1 LTRFGDLATL
11 RAPKSGTVIG
21 NQPLAPWSFGMNR
34 TWMGLVLGL
43 SVGIVGCGG
52 GSGASEPAAGG
63 PEAAGEQAASTEAG
77 ATEAAPVP
85 AAPAV
90 QVPADA
96 GPDKVVTVFLD
107 ALKNGD
113 TSTKASLLTAKALAE
128 TTKHEFEVNPQSAP
142 NAQYQVHPPEFLAS
156 NPNGAHVTSVWT
168 ESYED
173 GQITYEVVWVL
184 RRETQGW
191 RIAGMA
197 IELIPNQPPSFLNFE
212 DPADMAAKYN
222 EAMAA
227 QQPPAAETAA
237 NPQDPMAIQSTP
249 IER

>member
-1 LTRFGDLATL
+1 
-11 RAPKSGTVIG
+11 V
-21 NQPLAPWSFGMNR
+21 
-34 TWMGLVLGL
+34 
-43 SVGIVGCGG
+43 
-52 GSGASEPAAGG
+52 
-63 PEAAGEQAASTEAG
+63 EQ
-77 ATEAAPVP
+77 

-90 QVPADA
+90 HVPAEA
-96 GPDKVVTVFLD
+96 RPDQVVTVFLD

-113 TSTKASLLTAKALAE
+113 TSTKASLLTTKALAE

-142 NAQYQVHPPEFLAS
+142 NAQYEVHPAEFLAN

-173 GQITYEVVWVL
+173 GQVTYEVVWVL
-184 RRETQGW
+184 RRESQGW

-237 NPQDPMAIQSTP
+237 NPESPAAIQANP

>member
-1 LTRFGDLATL
+1 
-11 RAPKSGTVIG
+11 
-21 NQPLAPWSFGMNR
+21 MNR

-52 GSGASEPAAGG
+52 GASEPAAGRTT
-63 PEAAGEQAASTEAG
+63 PATEQAAGTPSGSAET
-77 ATEAAPVP
+77 APVQ

-90 QVPADA
+90 HVPADS
-96 GPDKVVTVFLD
+96 GPDKVVSVFLD

-113 TSTKASLLTAKALAE
+113 TSTKASLLTTKALEE

-142 NAQYQVHPPEFLAS
+142 NAQYEVHPPEFLQN

-168 ESYED
+168 ETYED

-184 RRETQGW
+184 RRESQGW

-197 IELIPNQPPSFLNFE
+197 IELIPGQPRSFLNFE

-222 EAMAA
+222 EAVAA
-227 QQPPAAETAA
+227 QQQAAAETAA
-237 NPQDPMAIQSTP
+237 KPETPGSIQATP

>member
-1 LTRFGDLATL
+1 
-11 RAPKSGTVIG
+11 
-21 NQPLAPWSFGMNR
+21 MNR
-34 TWMGLVLGL
+34 TWMGLFFGL

-52 GSGASEPAAGG
+52 SGGTTKPAAEGST
-63 PEAAGEQAASTEAG
+63 PATEQAAGTTGG
-77 ATEAAPVP
+77 AVETTPVK

-90 QVPADA
+90 HVPADS
-96 GPDKVVTVFLD
+96 GPDKVVTVFLN

-113 TSTKASLLTAKALAE
+113 TSTKASLLTSKALAE

-142 NAQYQVHPPEFLAS
+142 NAQYEVHPPEFLQN

-168 ESYED
+168 ETYED

-184 RRETQGW
+184 RRETPGW

-197 IELIPNQPPSFLNFE
+197 IELIPGQPPSFLNFE

-222 EAMAA
+222 EAVAA

-237 NPQDPMAIQSTP
+237 KPEEPGSINATP

>member
-1 LTRFGDLATL
+1 
-11 RAPKSGTVIG
+11 
-21 NQPLAPWSFGMNR
+21 MNR
-34 TWMGLVLGL
+34 GLLVLVVCGGL
-43 SVGIVGCGG
+43 GLVGCGG
-52 GSGASEPAAGG
+52 SDAPQPAAQNSQPDAAQGAS
-63 PEAAGEQAASTEAG
+63 T
-77 ATEAAPVP
+77 AAPAP
-85 AAPAV
+85 AKPAV

-96 GPDKVVTVFLD
+96 TPDQIVSVFLD
-107 ALKNGD
+107 ALKGGD
-113 TSTKASLLTAKALAE
+113 TATKASLLTAKALAE

-142 NAQYQVHPPEFLAS
+142 NAKYDVHPPEYLPD

-168 ESYED
+168 ETFDD
-173 GQITYEVVWVL
+173 GTVTYDVVWVL
-184 RRETQGW
+184 RRQAEGW

-197 IELIPNQPPSFLNFE
+197 IELIPNQPPAFLNFE

-237 NPQDPMAIQSTP
+237 VPENPQAIQANP

>member
-1 LTRFGDLATL
+1 
-11 RAPKSGTVIG
+11 
-21 NQPLAPWSFGMNR
+21 MNR
-34 TWMGLVLGL
+34 IWIGLVLGL

-52 GSGASEPAAGG
+52 SGGTTEPAAEGTT
-63 PEAAGEQAASTEAG
+63 PATEQAASMSGGSAQT
-77 ATEAAPVP
+77 TPVQ

-90 QVPADA
+90 HVPAEA
-96 GPDKVVTVFLD
+96 GPDQVVTVFLD

-113 TSTKASLLTAKALAE
+113 TSTKASLLTTKALAE

-142 NAQYQVHPPEFLAS
+142 NAQYEVHPPEFLQN

-168 ESYED
+168 ETYED

-197 IELIPNQPPSFLNFE
+197 IELIPGQQPAFLNFE

-222 EAMAA
+222 EAVAA

-237 NPQDPMAIQSTP
+237 QPENPATINATP